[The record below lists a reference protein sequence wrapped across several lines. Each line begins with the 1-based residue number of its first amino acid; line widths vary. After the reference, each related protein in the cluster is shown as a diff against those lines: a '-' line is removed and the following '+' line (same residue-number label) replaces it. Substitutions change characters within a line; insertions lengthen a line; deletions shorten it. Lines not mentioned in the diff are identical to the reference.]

1 MFTKLPIPQRI
12 KVGLILG
19 IAFLLVFGSNQLD
32 RRHFDTV
39 QNTVNSVYKDRVVVQ
54 DFIYQLNKI
63 FYHKELLLA
72 QNQNIRH
79 DQGQK
84 QQIKH
89 ILEDFRAT
97 ELTSKELGLLLELND
112 SFASLMEI
120 EQAENKRTTNENHLL
135 AVNKLNEIQNKLDGL
150 AEIQLNESEQLTQ
163 LSNKSLDMNSLMSKL
178 EISFLIIIGIL
189 MLALIYAPDS
199 DTETNIAE

>member
-1 MFTKLPIPQRI
+1 
-12 KVGLILG
+12 
-19 IAFLLVFGSNQLD
+19 
-32 RRHFDTV
+32 
-39 QNTVNSVYKDRVVVQ
+39 
-54 DFIYQLNKI
+54 
-63 FYHKELLLA
+63 
-72 QNQNIRH
+72 
-79 DQGQK
+79 
-84 QQIKH
+84 
-89 ILEDFRAT
+89 
-97 ELTSKELGLLLELND
+97 
-112 SFASLMEI
+112 MEI